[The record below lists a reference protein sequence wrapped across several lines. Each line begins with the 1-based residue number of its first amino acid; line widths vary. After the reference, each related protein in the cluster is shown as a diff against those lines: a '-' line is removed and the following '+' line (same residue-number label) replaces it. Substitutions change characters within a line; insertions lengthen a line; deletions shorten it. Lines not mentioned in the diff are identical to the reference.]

1 MPLAAMMGVDW
12 EDAGRVA
19 SLIGTKIFVSEFVAY
34 AELGPLIK
42 EGIISVSFKKYSELV
57 NKSG

>member
-19 SLIGTKIFVSEFVAY
+19 SLLGTKIFVNEFLAY
-34 AELGPLIK
+34 GDLGILIK
-42 EGIISVSFKKYSELV
+42 KGLLSVSLHI
-57 NKSG
+57 